1 MEDDIL
7 AYAALMIVG
16 LIVIDGTAQNH
27 YAQKSIPYP
36 SESLQ
41 AVYAEEKAFLNNQEI
56 NQMFSKTAEDEF
68 LKEKFL
74 QLENKRKVLEEKANE
89 IRKAVEEYK
98 NEFNSLEKINNEEN
112 NALKKNMST
121 HQNAQ
126 AVVKGHSVKPCQLI
140 IKQKENVRV

>member
-1 MEDDIL
+1 MEEDDGL
-7 AYAALMIVG
+7 AYVALLIVG
-16 LIVIDGTAQNH
+16 LIVIDGFTQDH
-27 YAQKSIPYP
+27 YAAKRDN
-36 SESLQ
+36 SLQ
-41 AVYAEEKAFLNNQEI
+41 AVYAEEKAFLHNQEI

-112 NALKKNMST
+112 NALKKNMPT
-121 HQNAQ
+121 PLNAQ

-140 IKQKENVRV
+140 IKQKENVRA

>member
-1 MEDDIL
+1 MEEDDGL
-7 AYAALMIVG
+7 AYVALLIVG
-16 LIVIDGTAQNH
+16 LIVIDGFTQDY
-27 YAQKSIPYP
+27 YAAKRDN
-36 SESLQ
+36 SLQ
-41 AVYAEEKAFLNNQEI
+41 SVYAGEKAFLHNQEI

-112 NALKKNMST
+112 NALKKNMPT
-121 HQNAQ
+121 PLNAQ

-140 IKQKENVRV
+140 IKQKENVRA